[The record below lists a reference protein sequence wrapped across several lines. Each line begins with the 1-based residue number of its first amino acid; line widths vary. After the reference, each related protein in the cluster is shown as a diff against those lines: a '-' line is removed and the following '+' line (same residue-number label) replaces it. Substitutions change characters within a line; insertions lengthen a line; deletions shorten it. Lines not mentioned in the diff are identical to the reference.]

1 VSWITDD
8 WRLKLLALGLA
19 VLMLAAF
26 AFSQNPPTSITMK
39 VGINYTVPPGL
50 ILINPPKQTTVTVRG
65 LADLVSA
72 ANAGNTLANADVSKA
87 TSTGPSVK
95 VNLVGKSLINGISVD
110 ASPITLNIDA
120 RNVIQLAVV
129 ARISKGAALGWQ
141 ITKQE
146 AQCSGPPPPCTVT
159 FDGPASWEENLKAY
173 ADYPL
178 PVAGSPNDFPSA
190 PVVLEQNGIS
200 IDYLNANTV
209 PQLGVDIKTVS
220 IHIEAK
226 SGTTSRQVTLIDA
239 PPSNP
244 PPTCYRVTSIAI
256 DPSTIVLSGPSD
268 AVPNITTIT
277 LPAVD
282 LSQHTSDFTFRIAIP
297 PLAAGVTGS
306 AATARVTY
314 SISKNPN
321 CTPPSP

>member
-1 VSWITDD
+1 VTWITDD

-19 VLMLAAF
+19 VLMLGAV

-39 VGINYTVPPGL
+39 VGINYSVPPGL

-72 ANAGNTLANADVSKA
+72 ANAGNTLANADISKA
-87 TSTGPSVK
+87 SSTGSSVK
-95 VNLVGKSLINGISVD
+95 VNLVGKSLINGVSVD
-110 ASPITLNIDA
+110 ASPIVLNIDA
-120 RNVIQLAVV
+120 RNVIQLAVA
-129 ARISKGAALGWQ
+129 ARIPKGAALGWQ
-141 ITKQE
+141 VTKQE
-146 AQCSGPPPPCTVT
+146 AQCSGSPPPCTVT
-159 FDGPASWEENLKAY
+159 FNGPASWEDNLKAY

-178 PVAGSPNDFPSA
+178 PVAGSVNDFPSA
-190 PVVLEQNGIS
+190 PVVLEQNGTS
-200 IDYLNANTV
+200 LDYLTANTV
-209 PQLGVDIKTVS
+209 PRLGVDINTVS

-226 SGTTSRQVTLIDA
+226 SGTTSRQVTLVDA

-244 PPTCYRVTSIAI
+244 PPTCYRVTSIVV
-256 DPSTIVLSGPSD
+256 DPSAIVISGPSD

-277 LPAVD
+277 LPAAD
-282 LSQHTSDFTFRIAIP
+282 LSQHTSDFAFRIAIP
-297 PLAAGVTGS
+297 PLPAGVTGS
-306 AATARVTY
+306 ATTARVTY

>member
-1 VSWITDD
+1 MTWITDD

-19 VLMLAAF
+19 VLMLGAV
-26 AFSQNPPTSITMK
+26 AFSQNPPTSIPLK
-39 VGINYTVPPGL
+39 VGINYSVPPGL
-50 ILINPPKQTTVTVRG
+50 ILINPPKQTTVTVQG

-72 ANAGNTLANADVSKA
+72 ANAGNTAATADISKA
-87 TSTGPSVK
+87 ASTGPSVK
-95 VNLVGKSLINGISVD
+95 VNLVGKSVINGLSVQ
-110 ASPITLNIDA
+110 ATPIVLNIDT
-120 RNVIQLAVV
+120 RSVLQLQVV
-129 ARISKGAALGWQ
+129 PRFPSGVAQGWQ

-159 FDGPASWEENLKAY
+159 FDGPASWQEHLKAY
-173 ADYPL
+173 ADFPL
-178 PVAGSPNDFPSA
+178 PVAGSLNDFPSA
-190 PVVLEQNGIS
+190 SVVLEQNGTAL
-200 IDYLNANTV
+200 DLTTYTV
-209 PQLGVDIKTVS
+209 PKAVLDINTVS

-239 PPSNP
+239 APSNP
-244 PPTCYRVTSIAI
+244 PPTCYRVTNIAI

-321 CTPPSP
+321 CASPSP

>member
-1 VSWITDD
+1 MSWITGD

-19 VLMLAAF
+19 VLMLGAV
-26 AFSQNPPTSITMK
+26 AFSQNPPSSITMK
-39 VGINYTVPPGL
+39 VGIIYSVPSGL
-50 ILINPPKQTTVTVRG
+50 ILINPPKQTTVTVQG

-72 ANAGNTLANADVSKA
+72 ANAGNTAATADVSKA
-87 TSTGPSVK
+87 ASTGPSVK
-95 VNLVGKSLINGISVD
+95 VNLVGKSVINGLSVQ
-110 ASPITLNIDA
+110 ATPIALNIDT
-120 RNVIQLAVV
+120 RSVVQLPVV
-129 ARISKGAALGWQ
+129 ARFPRGAALGWQ

-146 AQCSGPPPPCTVT
+146 AQCAGAPPPCTVT
-159 FDGPASWEENLKAY
+159 FDGPAGWQDNLKAY

-178 PVAGSPNDFPSA
+178 PAAGSSNELPSV
-190 PVVLEQNGIS
+190 PVVLEQNGTPL
-200 IDYLNANTV
+200 DLTTYTVPKVGLNINTV
-209 PQLGVDIKTVS
+209 T
-220 IHIEAK
+220 IHVEAK

-256 DPSTIVLSGPSD
+256 DPSTIVISGPSD

-297 PLAAGVTGS
+297 PLPAGVSGS
-306 AATARVTY
+306 ATTATVTY
-314 SISKNPN
+314 SISRNPN

>member
-1 VSWITDD
+1 MSWIADD
-8 WRLKLLALGLA
+8 WRLKLLAVGLA
-19 VLMLAAF
+19 VLMLGAV
-26 AFSQNPPTSITMK
+26 AFSQNPPTSVTMK
-39 VGINYTVPPGL
+39 VGINYSVPPGL

-72 ANAGNTLANADVSKA
+72 ANVGNTLADADVSKA
-87 TSTGPSVK
+87 PSTGPSVK
-95 VNLVGKSLINGISVD
+95 VNLVGKSVINGVSVE
-110 ASPITLNIDA
+110 ATPITLNIDT
-120 RNVIQLAVV
+120 RSVVQLAVQ
-129 ARISKGAALGWQ
+129 ARIPRGAAQGWQ

-159 FDGPASWEENLKAY
+159 FDGPATWEDNLKAY

-178 PVAGSPNDFPSA
+178 PAAGSVNDFPSA
-190 PVVLEQNGIS
+190 PLVLEQNGTTL
-200 IDYLNANTV
+200 DYLTAYTV
-209 PQLGVDIKTVS
+209 PKLGVSITTVS

-244 PPTCYRVTSIAI
+244 PPTCYRVTNIAD
-256 DPSTIVLSGPSD
+256 DPETIVISGPSD

-282 LSQHTSDFTFRIAIP
+282 LSQHTSDFTFRITIP
-297 PLAAGVTGS
+297 ALPAGVTGS
-306 AATARVTY
+306 ATTARVTY

>member
-19 VLMLAAF
+19 VLMLGAV
-26 AFSQNPPTSITMK
+26 AFSQNPPTSVTMK
-39 VGINYTVPPGL
+39 VGIIYSVPPGL
-50 ILINPPKQTTVTVRG
+50 ILINPPKQTTVTVQG

-72 ANAGNTLANADVSKA
+72 ANAGNTAATADVSKA
-87 TSTGPSVK
+87 ASTGPSVK
-95 VNLVGKSLINGISVD
+95 VNLVGKSVINGLSVQ
-110 ASPITLNIDA
+110 ATPIALNIDT
-120 RNVIQLAVV
+120 RSVVQLAVA
-129 ARISKGAALGWQ
+129 ARFPRGAALGWQ

-146 AQCSGPPPPCTVT
+146 AQCAGPPPPCTVT
-159 FDGPASWEENLKAY
+159 FDGPASWQENLKAY

-178 PVAGSPNDFPSA
+178 PAAGSSNELPSV
-190 PVVLEQNGIS
+190 PVVLEQNGTPL
-200 IDYLNANTV
+200 DLTTYTVPKVGLNINTV
-209 PQLGVDIKTVS
+209 T
-220 IHIEAK
+220 IHVEAK

-244 PPTCYRVTSIAI
+244 PPTCYRVTNIAI
-256 DPSTIVLSGPSD
+256 DPSTIVISGPSD

-297 PLAAGVTGS
+297 ALPAGVTGT
-306 AATARVTY
+306 ATTARVTY
-314 SISKNPN
+314 SISKNPS
-321 CTPPSP
+321 CTSP

>member
-1 VSWITDD
+1 VNWITDD

-19 VLMLAAF
+19 VLMLGAV

-39 VGINYTVPPGL
+39 VGIIYSVPPGL
-50 ILINPPKQTTVTVRG
+50 ILINPPKQTTVTVGG

-72 ANAGNTLANADVSKA
+72 ANANNTVATADVSKA
-87 TSTGPSVK
+87 ASTGPSVK
-95 VNLVGKSLINGISVD
+95 VNLVGKSVINGLSVQATPIS
-110 ASPITLNIDA
+110 LNIDT
-120 RNVIQLAVV
+120 RSVVQLAVV
-129 ARISKGAALGWQ
+129 ARIPRGAAQGWQ

-146 AQCSGPPPPCTVT
+146 AQCAGPPPPCTVT
-159 FDGPASWEENLKAY
+159 FDGPAGWQDNLKAY
-173 ADYPL
+173 ADYPV
-178 PVAGSPNDFPSA
+178 PVAGSPNDYPSA
-190 PVVLEQNGIS
+190 PVVLEQNGTPL
-200 IDYLNANTV
+200 DYLNAYTV
-209 PQLGVDIKTVS
+209 PQAGVNIKTVS

-256 DPSTIVLSGPSD
+256 DPSAIVISGPSD

-282 LSQHTSDFTFRIAIP
+282 LTQHTSDFTFRISIP
-297 PLAAGVTGS
+297 PLPTGVTGT

-321 CTPPSP
+321 CASPSP

>member
-26 AFSQNPPTSITMK
+26 AFSQNPPTSIPLK
-39 VGINYTVPPGL
+39 VGIIYTVPPGL
-50 ILINPPKQTTVTVRG
+50 ILINPPKQTTVTVQG

-72 ANAGNTLANADVSKA
+72 ANAGNTAATADVSKA
-87 TSTGPSVK
+87 ASTGPNVK
-95 VNLVGKSLINGISVD
+95 VNLVGTSVINGLSVQ
-110 ASPITLNIDA
+110 ATPITLDIDT
-120 RNVIQLAVV
+120 RSVVQLAVV
-129 ARISKGAALGWQ
+129 ARTPRGAALGWQ

-146 AQCSGPPPPCTVT
+146 AQCAGPPPPCTVT
-159 FDGPASWEENLKAY
+159 FDGPASWQENLKAY
-173 ADYPL
+173 ADYPV
-178 PVAGSPNDFPSA
+178 PVAGPSNVLPSV
-190 PVVLEQNGIS
+190 PVVLEQNGTPL
-200 IDYLNANTV
+200 DYSTPYTVPKVGLNINTV
-209 PQLGVDIKTVS
+209 TIDL
-220 IHIEAK
+220 EAK

-244 PPTCYRVTSIAI
+244 PPTCYRVTNITI
-256 DPSTIVLSGPSD
+256 DPSTIVISGPSD
-268 AVPNITTIT
+268 AVPNVTTIT

-297 PLAAGVTGS
+297 ALPAGVTGT
-306 AATARVTY
+306 ATTARVTY

-321 CTPPSP
+321 CT

>member
-1 VSWITDD
+1 MSWITSD
-8 WRLKLLALGLA
+8 WRLKLLAVGLA
-19 VLMLAAF
+19 VLMLGAV

-39 VGINYTVPPGL
+39 VGINYSVPPGL
-50 ILINPPKQTTVTVRG
+50 ILINPPKQTTVTVQG

-72 ANAGNTLANADVSKA
+72 ANAGNTAANADVSKA
-87 TSTGPSVK
+87 TSTGPNVK
-95 VNLVGKSLINGISVD
+95 VNLVGSSVIHGLNVQ
-110 ASPITLNIDA
+110 ATPITLNIDT
-120 RNVIQLAVV
+120 RSVVQLQVV
-129 ARISKGAALGWQ
+129 PRFPSGVAQGWQ

-159 FDGPASWEENLKAY
+159 FDGPASWEDNLKAF

-178 PVAGSPNDFPSA
+178 PVAGSLNDFPSA
-190 PVVLEQNGIS
+190 PVVLEQNGTS
-200 IDYLNANTV
+200 IDYLTANTV
-209 PQLGVDIKTVS
+209 PKLRVDINTVS

-244 PPTCYRVTSIAI
+244 PPTCYRVTSIAV
-256 DPSTIVLSGPSD
+256 DPNAIVISGPSD

-282 LSQHTSDFTFRIAIP
+282 LSQHTSDFTFKVAIP
-297 PLAAGVTGS
+297 PLPPGVTGT

-314 SISKNPN
+314 SISKDPG

>member
-1 VSWITDD
+1 MSWITDD

-19 VLMLAAF
+19 VLMLGAV

-39 VGINYTVPPGL
+39 VGINYSVPSGL
-50 ILINPPKQTTVTVRG
+50 ILINPPKQTTVTVSG

-72 ANAGNTLANADVSKA
+72 ANAGNTVATADVSKA
-87 TSTGPSVK
+87 ASTGPNVK
-95 VNLVGKSLINGISVD
+95 VNLVGKSVIIGLSVQ
-110 ASPITLNIDA
+110 ATPIALNIDT
-120 RNVIQLAVV
+120 RSVVQLAVI
-129 ARISKGAALGWQ
+129 ARFPRGAAQGWQ

-146 AQCSGPPPPCTVT
+146 AQCAGPPPPCTVT
-159 FDGPASWEENLKAY
+159 FDGPASWQENLKAY

-178 PVAGSPNDFPSA
+178 PVAGSLNELPSV
-190 PVVLEQNGIS
+190 PVVWEQNGTP
-200 IDYLNANTV
+200 IDLTIYTVPKVGLNINTV
-209 PQLGVDIKTVS
+209 T
-220 IHIEAK
+220 IHVEAR

-256 DPSTIVLSGPSD
+256 DPSTIVISGPSD

-282 LSQHTSDFTFRIAIP
+282 LSQHTSDFTFRISIP
-297 PLAAGVTGS
+297 PLPTGVTGT

-321 CTPPSP
+321 CASPSP

>member
-26 AFSQNPPTSITMK
+26 AFSQNPPTSVTIK

-72 ANAGNTLANADVSKA
+72 TNALNTAATADVSKA
-87 TSTGPSVK
+87 TSTGPSVQ
-95 VNLVGKSLINGISVD
+95 VNLVGKSVINGVTVD
-110 ASPITLNIDA
+110 ASPIVLNIDT
-120 RNVIQLAVV
+120 RSVIQLAVV
-129 ARISKGAALGWQ
+129 ARIPHGAAQGWQ

-146 AQCSGPPPPCTVT
+146 AQCAGPPPPCTVT
-159 FDGPASWEENLKAY
+159 FDGPASWEENLKAF

-178 PVAGSPNDFPSA
+178 PVAGSLNDFPSA
-190 PVVLEQNGIS
+190 PVALEQNGTS
-200 IDYLNANTV
+200 LDYVNAYTV

-239 PPSNP
+239 PPSSP

-256 DPSTIVLSGPSD
+256 DPSAIVISGPSD

-277 LPAVD
+277 LPAAD

-297 PLAAGVTGS
+297 PLPAGVTGS
-306 AATARVTY
+306 ATTARVTY

-321 CTPPSP
+321 CASPSP

>member
-1 VSWITDD
+1 LSWITDD

-19 VLMLAAF
+19 VLMLGAV

-39 VGINYTVPPGL
+39 VGINYSVPPGL

-72 ANAGNTLANADVSKA
+72 TNALNTAATADVSKA
-87 TSTGPSVK
+87 TSTGPSVQ
-95 VNLVGKSLINGISVD
+95 VNLVGKSVINGVSVE
-110 ASPITLNIDA
+110 ASPIVLNIDT
-120 RNVIQLAVV
+120 RSVIQLAVA
-129 ARISKGAALGWQ
+129 ARIPHGAATGWL
-141 ITKQE
+141 ILKQE
-146 AQCSGPPPPCTVT
+146 AQCAGPPPPCTVT

-178 PVAGSPNDFPSA
+178 PVAGSLNDFPSA
-190 PVVLEQNGIS
+190 PVALEQNGTPL
-200 IDYLNANTV
+200 DLTTYTV
-209 PQLGVDIKTVS
+209 PKVGLDINTVS
-220 IHIEAK
+220 IHIEDK

-244 PPTCYRVTSIAI
+244 PPTCFRVTSIAI
-256 DPSTIVLSGPSD
+256 DPSAIVISGPSD

-297 PLAAGVTGS
+297 PLPAGVTGS

-314 SISKNPN
+314 SISRNPN
-321 CTPPSP
+321 CAPPSP

>member
-1 VSWITDD
+1 
-8 WRLKLLALGLA
+8 LLALGLA
-19 VLMLAAF
+19 VLMLGAV
-26 AFSQNPPTSITMK
+26 AFSQNPPTSISMK

-72 ANAGNTLANADVSKA
+72 ANAGNTAATADVSKA
-87 TSTGPSVK
+87 PSTGSSVT
-95 VNLVGKSLINGISVD
+95 VNLVGKSVIAGVSVD
-110 ASPITLNIDA
+110 ASPITLNIDT
-120 RNVIQLAVV
+120 RNVVQLAVV
-129 ARISKGAALGWQ
+129 ARTPHGAALGWQ
-141 ITKQE
+141 ILKQE
-146 AQCSGPPPPCTVT
+146 AQCAGPPPPCTVT
-159 FDGPASWEENLKAY
+159 FDGPAGWEDNLKAY

-178 PVAGSPNDFPSA
+178 AVAGSLNDFPSA
-190 PVVLEQNGIS
+190 PVVLEQNGTS
-200 IDYLNANTV
+200 LDYLNTYTV
-209 PQLGVDIKTVS
+209 PKLGLNINTVS

-226 SGTTSRQVTLIDA
+226 SGTTSRQVTLVDS

-244 PPTCYRVTSIAI
+244 PPTCYRVTSIAV
-256 DPSTIVLSGPSD
+256 DPSAIVISGPSD

-297 PLAAGVTGS
+297 PLPAGVTGS
-306 AATARVTY
+306 ATTARVTY

>member
-1 VSWITDD
+1 MSWITDD

-19 VLMLAAF
+19 VLMLGAV
-26 AFSQNPPTSITMK
+26 AFSQNPPTSIPLK
-39 VGINYTVPPGL
+39 VGINYSVPPGL

-72 ANAGNTLANADVSKA
+72 TNALNTAATADVSKA
-87 TSTGPSVK
+87 TSTGPNVQ
-95 VNLVGKSLINGISVD
+95 VNLVGKSVINGVAVD
-110 ASPITLNIDA
+110 ASPIVLNIDT
-120 RNVIQLAVV
+120 RRVIQLAVT
-129 ARISKGAALGWQ
+129 ARIPHGAATGWQ

-146 AQCSGPPPPCTVT
+146 AQCSAPPPPCTAT
-159 FDGPASWEENLKAY
+159 FDGPASWEDNLKAF

-178 PVAGSPNDFPSA
+178 PVAGSLNDFPSA
-190 PVVLEQNGIS
+190 PVVLEQNGTPL
-200 IDYLNANTV
+200 DYLNAYTV
-209 PQLGVDIKTVS
+209 PKLVMNVTTVS
-220 IHIEAK
+220 IHLEAK
-226 SGTTSRQVTLIDA
+226 SGTTSRQVTLVDA

-244 PPTCYRVTSIAI
+244 PPACYRVTNIAI
-256 DPSTIVLSGPSD
+256 DPNAIVISGPSD

-277 LPAVD
+277 LPAAD

-297 PLAAGVTGS
+297 PLPAGVTGS

-321 CTPPSP
+321 CTLPSP

>member
-19 VLMLAAF
+19 VLMLGAV

-39 VGINYTVPPGL
+39 VGINYSVPSGL
-50 ILINPPKQTTVTVRG
+50 ILINPPKQTTVTVSG

-72 ANAGNTLANADVSKA
+72 ANFGNTVATADVSKA
-87 TSTGPSVK
+87 ASTGPSVK
-95 VNLVGKSLINGISVD
+95 VNLVGKSVINGLSVQATPIS
-110 ASPITLNIDA
+110 LNIDT
-120 RNVIQLAVV
+120 RSVVQLAVI
-129 ARISKGAALGWQ
+129 ARFPRGAAQGWQ

-146 AQCSGPPPPCTVT
+146 AQCAGPPPPCTVT
-159 FDGPASWEENLKAY
+159 FDGPASWQENLKAY
-173 ADYPL
+173 ADYPV
-178 PVAGSPNDFPSA
+178 PVAGSPNELPSV
-190 PVVLEQNGIS
+190 PVVWEQNGTP
-200 IDYLNANTV
+200 IDLTIYTVPKVGLNINTV
-209 PQLGVDIKTVS
+209 T
-220 IHIEAK
+220 IHVEAR

-244 PPTCYRVTSIAI
+244 PPTCYRVTNIAI

-282 LSQHTSDFTFRIAIP
+282 LSQHTSDFTFRISIP
-297 PLAAGVTGS
+297 PLPTGVTGT

-321 CTPPSP
+321 CASPSP

>member
-19 VLMLAAF
+19 VLMLGAY

-39 VGINYTVPPGL
+39 VGINYSVPPGL
-50 ILINPPKQTTVTVRG
+50 ILINPPKQTTVTVQG

-72 ANAGNTLANADVSKA
+72 ANFGNTVATADISKA
-87 TSTGPSVK
+87 ASTGPSVK
-95 VNLVGKSLINGISVD
+95 VNLVGKSLINGLSVQ
-110 ASPITLNIDA
+110 ATPIALNIDT
-120 RNVIQLAVV
+120 RSVVQLAVV
-129 ARISKGAALGWQ
+129 ARFPRGAAQGWQ

-146 AQCSGPPPPCTVT
+146 AQCAGPPPPCTVT
-159 FDGPASWEENLKAY
+159 FDGPASWQEKLKAY

-178 PVAGSPNDFPSA
+178 PVAGPSNELPSV
-190 PVVLEQNGIS
+190 PVVWEQNGTP
-200 IDYLNANTV
+200 IDLTINTV
-209 PQLGVDIKTVS
+209 PKVALSDNRVT
-220 IHIEAK
+220 IHVEAK

-244 PPTCYRVTSIAI
+244 PPTCYRVTNIAI

-268 AVPNITTIT
+268 AMPNITTIT

-282 LSQHTSDFTFRIAIP
+282 LSQHTSDFAFRISIP
-297 PLAAGVTGS
+297 PLPTGVTGT

-321 CTPPSP
+321 CTAP

>member
-8 WRLKLLALGLA
+8 WRLKLLAVGLA
-19 VLMLAAF
+19 VLMLGAV

-39 VGINYTVPPGL
+39 VGINYSVPPGL

-72 ANAGNTLANADVSKA
+72 TNALNTAATADVSKA
-87 TSTGPSVK
+87 TSTGPSVQ
-95 VNLVGKSLINGISVD
+95 VNLVGKSVINGVAVD
-110 ASPITLNIDA
+110 ASPIVLNIDT
-120 RNVIQLAVV
+120 RSVIQLAVA
-129 ARISKGAALGWQ
+129 ARIPRGAATGWQ

-146 AQCSGPPPPCTVT
+146 AQCAGPPPPCTVT

-178 PVAGSPNDFPSA
+178 PVAGSLNDFPSA
-190 PVVLEQNGIS
+190 PVVLEQNGTS
-200 IDYLNANTV
+200 LDYLTANTV
-209 PQLGVDIKTVS
+209 PKLRVDINTVS

-226 SGTTSRQVTLIDA
+226 SGTTSRQVTIIDA

-244 PPTCYRVTSIAI
+244 PPTCYRVTSIVV
-256 DPSTIVLSGPSD
+256 DPSAIVISGPSD

-277 LPAVD
+277 LPAAD

-297 PLAAGVTGS
+297 PLPSGVTGT

-314 SISKNPN
+314 SISRNPS
-321 CTPPSP
+321 CAPPTP